1 MEFPNRKENIKLLH
15 FGVLNGKIILQVAS
29 PRNTKKRFG
38 KACILPSQ
46 ISIPAQPLRLS
57 IKKSAG
63 VKLLFTPA
71 DKYRPGIFLK
81 STGLTGYPFQLFRYR
96 FSFTRWRWYGHMANI
111 KETK

>member
-46 ISIPAQPLRLS
+46 ISIPAQPPK
-57 IKKSAG
+57 IIHKKIGRREIAFHAG
-63 VKLLFTPA
+63 
-71 DKYRPGIFLK
+71 R
-81 STGLTGYPFQLFRYR
+81 
-96 FSFTRWRWYGHMANI
+96 
-111 KETK
+111 